1 MLANSTRRNFGLSE
15 RRTHILIIGGDG
27 DLALRKLYPAFYAL
41 EAAGELGLVESISGI
56 SRAPKARNV
65 ILDTVKERLADSSH
79 FNTDDWLSFTDRL
92 AFCQGDATKAE
103 GLKAYSESID
113 LTTSDLVVYF
123 AIPPKVFEGVCRAM
137 QAVGLVVPTT
147 RVVVEK
153 PLGTSCESFLE
164 IHEHM
169 ADIFDENQVYRIDHY
184 LGKES
189 VQNLL
194 ALRFA
199 NIIFS
204 SIWNSDH
211 IDNVQITVA
220 ETLGVEDRHQFYDE
234 IGALRDMVQN
244 HMLQILCLIALE
256 PPANKSADMIRAEKL
271 KVIQSLK
278 PIPLNE
284 INTKTI
290 RGQYAAGTSKGEL
303 AAGYQDEIGREIRS
317 TTETF
322 VAIKAEIDNWR
333 WAGVPFYMRTG
344 KRLSDSYAEIVVQFK
359 KPKHSI
365 FAEQSENLAGN
376 RLHIRLQPDDG
387 VQLSFLNKQPGLGEL
402 PLEELD
408 LNLQEPDA
416 ERKHSFD
423 AYARLLLDVL
433 HCNQTLFVSS
443 EEVVASWKWIDQIR
457 AHWET
462 AKSKAHPY
470 SAGTSGPSQAVVLIA
485 RDNREWIEFKE

>member
-1 MLANSTRRNFGLSE
+1 LPE
-15 RRTHILIIGGDG
+15 RKTHILIIGGDG

-41 EAAGELGLVESISGI
+41 EAAGELKHIESISGL
-56 SRAPKARNV
+56 SRAAKDRNS
-65 ILDTVKERLADSSH
+65 LLEKVKQRLTGSNH
-79 FNTDDWLSFTDRL
+79 FGENHWNTFTDRL
-92 AFCQGDATKAE
+92 TFCEGDATNAE
-103 GLKAYSESID
+103 DLKTYSQGID
-113 LTTSDLVVYF
+113 LQTSDLVVYF
-123 AIPPKVFEGVCRAM
+123 AIPPKVFEGVCLAM
-137 QAVGLVVPTT
+137 QEAGLVAPTT

-164 IHEHM
+164 IHKHM
-169 ADIFDENQVYRIDHY
+169 ANIFSENQVYRIDHY

-211 IDNVQITVA
+211 IDNVQITVS
-220 ETLGVEDRHQFYDE
+220 ETLGVADRHQFYDE

-256 PPANKSADMIRAEKL
+256 PPANKNADMIRTEKL

-278 PIPLNE
+278 PITLNE

-290 RGQYAAGTSKGEL
+290 RGQYAAGTSNGEL
-303 AAGYQDEIGREIRS
+303 ALGYQDEIGRENHSI
-317 TTETF
+317 TETY

-344 KRLSDSYAEIVVQFK
+344 KRLSNSYAEIVIQFK

-365 FAEQSENLAGN
+365 FADQAETLSGN

-416 ERKHSFD
+416 NRKHSFD
-423 AYARLLLDVL
+423 AYARLLLEVL
-433 HCNQTLFVSS
+433 RGNQTLFVSS

-457 AHWET
+457 AHWDT

-485 RDNREWIEFKE
+485 RDNREWIEFSE